1 VIRCASCGKW
11 CAPID
16 LFIFRYKPIPF
27 ALSKLFARRSKGG
40 NEKQGLGSIVV
51 VLRSDKDRLST
62 GAIEPAA

>member
-1 VIRCASCGKW
+1 VQSPLRGMGELPCS
-11 CAPID
+11 P
-16 LFIFRYKPIPF
+16 LF